1 MFNNFF
7 RSIVFQCSEFL
18 LSIGR
23 YDYSLHNHFIFQP
36 HLPINHEIL
45 TYSRSNPNF
54 CPTFYK
60 ISQKLE
66 QTVVGNARL
75 EQELLVLRQK
85 LQASR
90 GARGSQSMMGSQ
102 GGAPDSIPYV
112 GGTTAVLES
121 ELRRVQ
127 QLVGDMQRQR
137 QELSQA
143 VRQLTEN
150 SSTLCAQ
157 IQPKDRNSSGIPTS
171 SSSSHIKK
179 QRSNSTGWTETDL
192 DSMYSIDHMGT
203 SMDNLSIGGGGE
215 MGSHSTT
222 PLYIDTGSANSSV
235 SILNCS
241 TSSKLNDYT
250 KMPTTNNYRQHESD
264 GIESSG
270 MESDDLL
277 EGSGFANLS
286 GLEKPEIKTVRI
298 VKRESERRHRDR
310 ERGSISANSNS
321 SQNLDHVLEEESQQ
335 MADDYSRSRSLP
347 RTYMET
353 HEHYRQKEPK
363 MQLED
368 SNPFQTGSMYASS
381 PAIPIK
387 YTDYYSTMNQPKYPV
402 SMGHV
407 GSHHHS
413 EMSSYLHKS
422 MESSY
427 SAQPPPAASA
437 PEKSKNPFHAYLE
450 PAIHQPQSATTNG
463 NQGLRQKT
471 ESIQSL
477 TKTIG
482 SLSPIFQSE
491 AARQIIIEMS
501 GNTSEENNEK
511 IPLANKQRRAVP
523 REKRRHYTAPNTLNA
538 KSMQNIQSENDMNKN
553 VSMMEIVLK
562 TF

>member
-1 MFNNFF
+1 M
-7 RSIVFQCSEFL
+7 
-18 LSIGR
+18 
-23 YDYSLHNHFIFQP
+23 
-36 HLPINHEIL
+36 
-45 TYSRSNPNF
+45 
-54 CPTFYK
+54 
-60 ISQKLE
+60 
-66 QTVVGNARL
+66 VGNARL

-157 IQPKDRNSSGIPTS
+157 IQPKDRNSSNIPAS

-179 QRSNSTGWTETDL
+179 HRSNSTSWTETDL
-192 DSMYSIDHMGT
+192 DSMYSIDHNGIGA

-250 KMPTTNNYRQHESD
+250 KLPTTISYRQHESD
-264 GIESSG
+264 VMESSG

-277 EGSGFANLS
+277 ESAGFANLS

-321 SQNLDHVLEEESQQ
+321 SQNLDHVLEEEPQQ
-335 MADDYSRSRSLP
+335 IADDYSRSRSLP

-353 HEHYRQKEPK
+353 HEHYRQNETKI
-363 MQLED
+363 QLD
-368 SNPFQTGSMYASS
+368 HSNPFQTGSMYASS

-387 YTDYYSTMNQPKYPV
+387 YTDYYSTMNQPQYPV

-407 GSHHHS
+407 GSHQHS
-413 EMSSYLHKS
+413 EMDSYLHKS
-422 MESSY
+422 MENSY
-427 SAQPPPAASA
+427 AQPPLAASA

-450 PAIHQPQSATTNG
+450 PAIHQASSATTNG
-463 NQGLRQKT
+463 NHGLRQKT

-553 VSMMEIVLK
+553 VRIIDIHFK

>member
-1 MFNNFF
+1 M
-7 RSIVFQCSEFL
+7 
-18 LSIGR
+18 
-23 YDYSLHNHFIFQP
+23 
-36 HLPINHEIL
+36 
-45 TYSRSNPNF
+45 
-54 CPTFYK
+54 
-60 ISQKLE
+60 
-66 QTVVGNARL
+66 VGNARL

-150 SSTLCAQ
+150 SSTLYAQ
-157 IQPKDRNSSGIPTS
+157 IQPKDRNSGGIPAST
-171 SSSSHIKK
+171 SSSHIKK
-179 QRSNSTGWTETDL
+179 QRSNSTSWTETDL
-192 DSMYSIDHMGT
+192 DSMYSIDHNGMGT

-215 MGSHSTT
+215 MGSNSTT

-241 TSSKLNDYT
+241 TSSKLTDYT
-250 KMPTTNNYRQHESD
+250 KMPTTISYRQHESD

-277 EGSGFANLS
+277 ESSGFANLS

-321 SQNLDHVLEEESQQ
+321 SQNLDHVLEEEAQHI
-335 MADDYSRSRSLP
+335 ADDYSRSRSLP
-347 RTYMET
+347 RTYLET
-353 HEHYRQKEPK
+353 HEHYRQKETK
-363 MQLED
+363 MQLND
-368 SNPFQTGSMYASS
+368 SNPFQTSSIYASS

-387 YTDYYSTMNQPKYPV
+387 YTDYYSTMNQPHYPV

-413 EMSSYLHKS
+413 EMDNYLHKS
-422 MESSY
+422 METSY
-427 SAQPPPAASA
+427 VAQPPPAASA

-450 PAIHQPQSATTNG
+450 PVHKTPSATTNG
-463 NQGLRQKT
+463 NHGLRQKT

-491 AARQIIIEMS
+491 AARQIIIEMA

-553 VSMMEIVLK
+553 VRIVHKVLK